1 MYALEIMLMH
11 GQPQS
16 FHSYLTEGRSNCY
29 INNLSEKTLT
39 ENFFLFVFSL
49 AFSITIECK

>member
-39 ENFFLFVFSL
+39 GNFFFFLFL
-49 AFSITIECK
+49 ALLSRLQ

>member
-29 INNLSEKTLT
+29 TNNLSEKTLT
-39 ENFFLFVFSL
+39 ENFFVCLFL
-49 AFSITIECK
+49 ALLSRLQ